1 MKNKLKTVMRD
12 INGAWHLRE
21 MCKDIKDYLY
31 NLSENP
37 IIVEIGSYMGE
48 STEIFAQEFPFATIY
63 AIDPWINGYDD
74 NDETSRADM
83 IDVENQ
89 FDMRTKYYK
98 NIIKIKDFS
107 LNVDVFSDDISMIYI
122 DGSHKYED
130 VKADILYWRNK
141 IKVGGIISGHD
152 YELNNKHNHIS
163 GIKRAVDEEL
173 SGFDKIYKDTSWLK
187 YKI

>member
-48 STEIFAQEFPFATIY
+48 STEIFAQEFPFATIC

-74 NDETSRADM
+74 NDETSDADM

-89 FDMRTKYYK
+89 FDIRTKYYK

-152 YELNNKHNHIS
+152 YYLINSPKHVEGVKKAINEVLVTI
-163 GIKRAVDEEL
+163 
-173 SGFDKIYKDTSWLK
+173 DKNYKDGSWFKVL
-187 YKI
+187 

>member
-48 STEIFAQEFPFATIY
+48 STEIFAQEFPFATIC
-63 AIDPWINGYDD
+63 AVDPWINGYDD
-74 NDETSRADM
+74 NDETSDADM

-89 FDMRTKYYK
+89 FDMRIKYYK

-107 LNVDVFSDDISMIYI
+107 LNVNTVDEIDMIYI
-122 DGSHKYED
+122 DGSHRYED
-130 VKADILYWRNK
+130 VKADILYWKDK
-141 IKVGGIISGHD
+141 IKSGGIISGHD
-152 YELNNKHNHIS
+152 YYLTNTPKHVKGVEQAIIELLVTI
-163 GIKRAVDEEL
+163 
-173 SGFDKIYKDTSWLK
+173 DKSYKDGSWLK
-187 YKI
+187 FI